1 MELRVFWTDTA
12 RSQLEEIFDYY
23 KNKASIKIARK
34 LVKKIIDRTIQ
45 LEKNPNSGPKEPLL
59 FRRKFEFRYLVE
71 GNYKIIYWKQD
82 NYIIIASVFDCR
94 QNPEKMNEILTPSV

>member
-12 RSQLEEIFDYY
+12 RFQLEDIFNYY
-23 KNKASIKIARK
+23 KDKASLKVARK
-34 LVKKIIDRTIQ
+34 LVKQIIDRTIQ

-59 FRRKFEFRYLVE
+59 SDKKFPYRYLVE

-82 NYIIIASVFDCR
+82 NYIKIATVFYCR
-94 QNPEKMNEILTPSV
+94 QNPEKMKNI